1 MSLLAR
7 GLRRRQSGGGA
18 VDVSEVFS
26 TTLYTGNGST
36 QTITN
41 GIDLA
46 GQGGMIWAKRRNGT
60 NNHVVVD
67 SKRSDWQGILSF
79 NSTGAN
85 SVTSGVWE
93 ALANGYKINAG
104 FAEIFTNSDNSSYV
118 SWTFRKSAK
127 FFDVVTYTGDG
138 VGDVSG
144 GNPVNHSLGVVPG
157 LIIIKCTSNATDWC
171 VAVRNPDDTWRLA
184 ASLNLTGEFKNNAYS
199 QYTVA
204 TDSYFRAELVY
215 SYNVSSTDNN
225 GSGETYVAYLFAH
238 DPDGVIQCGSYTGNG
253 SATGPTVSL
262 GWEPQYLLIKNAS
275 GAGNWL
281 IYDNQRDTANPR
293 TYTLKANTADVEVT
307 TGLDVDF
314 TATGFQIK
322 ATDSDINT
330 NAATYIYLAI
340 KKAD

>member
-118 SWTFRKSAK
+118 SWTFRKAER
-127 FFDVVTYTGDG
+127 FFDVVTTSHTNGSVTNISLSGLSTPGMVIAKITNTTD
-138 VGDVSG
+138 DWIAWHRSLTASNNLRLNTTAAQTTTDAWLSVSG
-144 GNPVNHSLGVVPG
+144 
-157 LIIIKCTSNATDWC
+157 TTATLSSS
-171 VAVRNPDDTWRLA
+171 AP
-184 ASLNLTGEFKNNAYS
+184 TG
-199 QYTVA
+199 
-204 TDSYFRAELVY
+204 
-215 SYNVSSTDNN
+215 
-225 GSGETYVAYLFAH
+225 TYVIYAFAH
-238 DPDGVIQCGSYTGNG
+238 DPDGVIQCGSFTVPSPQ
-253 SATGPTVSL
+253 SANINVNL
-262 GWEPQYLLIKNAS
+262 GWEPQYILLFKDITS
-275 GAGNWL
+275 GSNWQIHDAVRGMSYL
-281 IYDNQRDTANPR
+281 LY
-293 TYTLKANTADVEVT
+293 ADLALAE
-307 TGLDVDF
+307 GQVDF
-314 TATGFQIK
+314 VVSSATGFTLLGSAGQFG
-322 ATDSDINT
+322 SSQVGHNG
-330 NAATYIYLAI
+330 IYLVI